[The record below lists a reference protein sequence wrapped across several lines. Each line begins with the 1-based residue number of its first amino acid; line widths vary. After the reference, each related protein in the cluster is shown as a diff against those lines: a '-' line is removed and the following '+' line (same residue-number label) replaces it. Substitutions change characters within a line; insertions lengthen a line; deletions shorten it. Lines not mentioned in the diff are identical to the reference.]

1 MGKKDPSSQTDAAV
15 FSQLRE
21 ENAALKQENEDLRR
35 KLERMNELLLN
46 AQRARFGQSSEKR
59 EYVIPQQLGMFNE
72 AETEQDHKAP
82 EPTEETLTVKEHK
95 RKPKR
100 TAEELT
106 AGLPVKEVVLE
117 FPEDELSCS
126 TCGHPLKQIGKKY
139 LYEALEIIPR
149 QVRVVKYYSATYAC
163 ENCEKESG

>member
-1 MGKKDPSSQTDAAV
+1 MGKKASSAQADTAV
-15 FSQLRE
+15 FSRLQE
-21 ENAALKQENEDLRR
+21 ENAALKQKNEELRR

-59 EYVIPQQLGMFNE
+59 EYVIPQQLGLFNE

-106 AGLPVKEVVLE
+106 EGLPVEEVVLKL
-117 FPEDELSCS
+117 PEDQLSCS

-139 LYEALEIIPR
+139 LHEELEIIPR
-149 QVRVVKYYSATYAC
+149 QVRVVKYYSVSA
-163 ENCEKESG
+163 

>member
-1 MGKKDPSSQTDAAV
+1 MGKKTSSVQADTAV

-21 ENAALKQENEDLRR
+21 ENAALKQEVKELRR

-59 EYVIPQQLGMFNE
+59 SYVIPEQLGMFNE
-72 AETEQDHKAP
+72 AEAEQDHKAP
-82 EPTEETLTVKEHK
+82 EPTEETLLVKEHK

-126 TCGHPLKQIGKKY
+126 TCGHPLKQIRKKFF
-139 LYEALEIIPR
+139 
-149 QVRVVKYYSATYAC
+149 
-163 ENCEKESG
+163 

>member
-1 MGKKDPSSQTDAAV
+1 MFAVEKKTSSVQADTAA
-15 FSQLRE
+15 FLQLQE
-21 ENAALKQENEDLRR
+21 ENAALKQEVEALRR

-46 AQRARFGQSSEKR
+46 AQRARYGQSSEKR
-59 EYVIPQQLGMFNE
+59 DYVMPNQLGMFNE
-72 AETEQDHKAP
+72 AEAEQDHKSP
-82 EPTEETLTVKEHK
+82 EPTAETLTVSEHQRK

-126 TCGHPLKQIGKKY
+126 TCGHPLSIFCWNWG
-139 LYEALEIIPR
+139 
-149 QVRVVKYYSATYAC
+149 
-163 ENCEKESG
+163 